1 MMKYNNLECKM
12 ESRISNE
19 RIFLIFKIYKYS
31 FVFFCI
37 LFLFLGLFL
46 IHKEYL
52 PLESCA
58 GLFVNSFLCITAYIM
73 LFRMDSGLNLL
84 IFENKFIETKIYF
97 RELGVV
103 HQSIIGTN
111 LIVPIISLGMQIQ
124 DILFFILSYN
134 VLSFSSLILLKY
146 LKKQLI
152 FNGLLSE

>member
-1 MMKYNNLECKM
+1 M

-46 IHKEYL
+46 IYKEYR
-52 PLESCA
+52 PLDSCA

-111 LIVPIISLGMQIQ
+111 LIVPIISPEMQIQ